1 MARRNRHIAIIEK
14 LLTHL
19 KNSKLAYLKASDN
32 VNFSE
37 EKRFYNKQALIRNQ
51 IFQQVLIELQILGVS
66 FDDLIISKFN
76 FDQLLVSSID
86 TFKATVVEKCL
97 EADISLLKL
106 YNEFIDFG
114 EFENS
119 KLIQHTSTIK
129 DAITK
134 NQLLVDSYF
143 YKKQKDSNY

>member
-37 EKRFYNKQALIRNQ
+37 EKRFFNKQALIRNQ

-106 YNEFIDFG
+106 YNEFID
-114 EFENS
+114 
-119 KLIQHTSTIK
+119 
-129 DAITK
+129 
-134 NQLLVDSYF
+134 
-143 YKKQKDSNY
+143 

>member
-1 MARRNRHIAIIEK
+1 
-14 LLTHL
+14 
-19 KNSKLAYLKASDN
+19 

-37 EKRFYNKQALIRNQ
+37 EKRFFNKQALIRNQ
-51 IFQQVLIELQILGVS
+51 IFQQVLIELQMLGVS

-76 FDQLLVSSID
+76 FDQLLISSID
-86 TFKATVVEKCL
+86 TFKATAVEKCL